1 MAEKL
6 VPASALLL
14 CIETPDQSTHTA
26 ICLLCMFG
34 QSASQSST
42 LQHASTLRSY
52 KAKKESYR
60 RISHLFLQARE
71 RFSLSCVNFDRI
83 LASPQPYIPS
93 TNMEWKFCSF
103 GLFL

>member
-6 VPASALLL
+6 VPASVLLL

-26 ICLLCMFG
+26 IYLLCMFG

-52 KAKKESYR
+52 KAYR
-60 RISHLFLQARE
+60 NRIGAS
-71 RFSLSCVNFDRI
+71 RI
-83 LASPQPYIPS
+83 Y
-93 TNMEWKFCSF
+93 SF
-103 GLFL
+103 RQWNGL